1 MKKLLP
7 AILAATLVSVS
18 GALADGAANAY
29 VSIDAPGARNEG
41 GVDFAVKNDKDS
53 TIVTVK
59 AQPGWTLTSSPVVE
73 IPKGSAGSWS
83 AKSFY
88 GESSSSGEICVPT
101 TSVTTNHLRAP
112 EGSVKLF
119 VNHGQGNGVT
129 GGKDAAEKDKG
140 NGNGDKER
148 GGVINIAASLQSL
161 EPGVHRILKVHDTC
175 PGGKSNVH
183 TSDHTDI
190 PVAPDTFSWSWS
202 VGGQSGTSRDSSLLV
217 SGVKLE
223 RGKYTVTVTLTA
235 TSSACPSCKLTSS
248 ASREINIG
256 NGVIH

>member
-18 GALADGAANAY
+18 GALADDAANAY

-59 AQPGWTLTSSPVVE
+59 AQPGWTLTSPTVVE

-101 TSVTTNHLRAP
+101 TSVSTNHLRAP

-119 VNHGQGNGVT
+119 VNHGQGNGA
-129 GGKDAAEKDKG
+129 KDSAKD

-148 GGVINIAASLQSL
+148 GGVINIGASIKGLA
-161 EPGVHRILKVHDTC
+161 PGLHRVTATHDTC
-175 PGGKSNVH
+175 PGGKSNRHSENKRDFSVN
-183 TSDHTDI
+183 
-190 PVAPDTFSWSWS
+190 PDTYKWTWS
-202 VGGQSGTSRDSSLLV
+202 VGGQSGTATGSTLLV
-217 SGVKLE
+217 SGIKLE
-223 RGKYTVTVTLTA
+223 RGKYTVTVSVAASSSLC
-235 TSSACPSCKLTSS
+235 SACS
-248 ASREINIG
+248 ASASASKEINIG
-256 NGVIH
+256 NGVIK

>member
-59 AQPGWTLTSSPVVE
+59 AQPGWTLTSPTVVE

-101 TSVTTNHLRAP
+101 TSVSTNHLRAP

-119 VNHGQGNGVT
+119 VNHGQGNGA
-129 GGKDAAEKDKG
+129 KDSAKG